1 MGVGVYPSVSVS
13 VSVSVS
19 WSVSVSV
26 SVVRRFVHV
35 CAAERASVCVCV

>member
-1 MGVGVYPSVSVS
+1 MGVGVYPSVS

-35 CAAERASVCVCV
+35 CAAERASVCV